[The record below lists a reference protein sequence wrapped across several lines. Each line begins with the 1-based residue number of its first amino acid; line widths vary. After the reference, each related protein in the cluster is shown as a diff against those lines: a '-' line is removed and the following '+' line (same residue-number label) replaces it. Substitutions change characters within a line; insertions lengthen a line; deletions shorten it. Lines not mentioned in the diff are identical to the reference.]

1 MGVADIDQFKAA
13 IAIYPWCEIST
24 FPNVPL
30 LVLIGESDDWA
41 PAIRC
46 SRYLK
51 SVSTEHEVILKV
63 YPGAYHDFDWEGTDE
78 IYEGHRLLYDPI
90 AAKDAIVQVKSFL
103 AKHFR

>member
-1 MGVADIDQFKAA
+1 
-13 IAIYPWCEIST
+13 
-24 FPNVPL
+24 
-30 LVLIGESDDWA
+30 
-41 PAIRC
+41 
-46 SRYLK
+46 
-51 SVSTEHEVILKV
+51 VSTEHEVILKV